1 MRKMQEKVLTDYSDL
16 FFKVEREKLYT
27 TSHIYTGQ
35 DALINGSTGNVLG
48 VVSSKYQVIE
58 HKEVLD
64 SFSKLMEK
72 RDDIKIQSVRS
83 VKDGAKFYM
92 TAEIDNKISVGIL
105 KDGKPDIIKPMLV
118 LSNSYDESTK
128 VGFVAGIWRLV
139 CSNGAYVGIKAINL
153 VRKHLGAVDF
163 DFSQG
168 LAEGIDLVERRM
180 MPSIK
185 RMTQTAIGSP
195 QFELIKK
202 NLPERLIKN
211 IGGEKALIGRTEWD
225 GYNMFT
231 RHLTHEYK
239 GSFERQMDLN
249 GALVRSFN
257 M

>member
-1 MRKMQEKVLTDYSDL
+1 LTDYSDL

-27 TSHIYTGQ
+27 ASHIYTGQ
-35 DALINGSTGNVLG
+35 DALINGSTGSVLG

-92 TAEIDNKISVGIL
+92 TAEIDNKISVGVL
-105 KDGKPDIIKPMLV
+105 RDGTPDIIKPMLV

-163 DFSQG
+163 DFSRG
-168 LAEGIDLVERRM
+168 LAEGIDLVEGRM

-185 RMTQTAIGSP
+185 RMTQTTIGAS

-231 RHLTHEYK
+231 KHLTHEYK